1 MQDQT
6 PSVSVSPLRA
16 KIEHRSNPMVETL
29 SRTPRALPIVLF
41 AVLVAAG
48 VLLRG
53 ALGGILLVV
62 AAAFVGWLAYLLWP
76 RLSLPER
83 VMRCAVL
90 LLVAALAVVCFA
102 AEGLLI

>member
-1 MQDQT
+1 
-6 PSVSVSPLRA
+6 
-16 KIEHRSNPMVETL
+16 MVETL

-41 AVLVAAG
+41 VVLVVGG

-53 ALGGILLVV
+53 VLGGLLLVV
-62 AAAFVGWLAYLLWP
+62 AAAFVGWLAYLVWP

-90 LLVAALAVVCFA
+90 LLVTALAVVCFA
-102 AEGLLI
+102 ADGLLI